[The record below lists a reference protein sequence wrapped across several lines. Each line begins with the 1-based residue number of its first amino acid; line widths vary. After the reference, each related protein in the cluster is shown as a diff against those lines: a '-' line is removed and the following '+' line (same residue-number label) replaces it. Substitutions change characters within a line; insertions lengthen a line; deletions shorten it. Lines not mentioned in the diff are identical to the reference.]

1 MDKENA
7 MRPLIG
13 ITCSMGL
20 GIYSMTQENM
30 PQLQHRMNETYVRAV
45 TEAGGIPVILPNS
58 ADLSLVKELI
68 DRLDGVLLSG
78 GGDVDPALYGRR
90 PNAQLGS
97 VTPRRD
103 AFELAVARYVLNE
116 TDKPLLGICRGIQ
129 VMNVAMGGTLYID
142 LPTEGKL
149 SHSLSMYQRD
159 QVSHGI
165 EVAEDTRL
173 AAIMGAGESM
183 VNSFHH
189 EAVLDIADCFV
200 PSALSVPDGVIEA
213 IELPGDRF
221 AVGVQ
226 WHPEELTARP
236 EARALFRAFAEAAS
250 K

>member
-1 MDKENA
+1 

-30 PQLQHRMNETYVRAV
+30 PQLQHRMGDNYIRAV
-45 TEAGGIPVILPNS
+45 TEAGGIPVILPNNM
-58 ADLSLVKELI
+58 DLSVIREMI

-78 GGDVDPALYGRR
+78 GGDVDPALYGKR
-90 PNAQLGS
+90 PNGHLGS
-97 VTPRRD
+97 VNPRRD
-103 AFELAVARYVLNE
+103 AFEIAVAQYVLNE

-142 LPTEGKL
+142 LPSEGKL
-149 SHSLSMYQRD
+149 CHSLTMYQRD
-159 QVSHGI
+159 LLSHEI
-165 EVAEDTRL
+165 DVAEHSRL
-173 AAIMGAGESM
+173 ATILGEGVSR

-189 EAVLDIADCFV
+189 EAVLDCADCFRV
-200 PSALSVPDGVIEA
+200 SAVSVPDGVIEA

-226 WHPEELTARP
+226 WHPEELTARD
-236 EARALFRAFAEAAS
+236 EARALFRAFVDAAS

>member
-1 MDKENA
+1 

-30 PQLQHRMNETYVRAV
+30 PQLQHRMGDNYIKAITN
-45 TEAGGIPVILPNS
+45 AGGIPVILPNN
-58 ADLSLVKELI
+58 ADLSVIKEMV

-90 PNAQLGS
+90 PNGHLGS
-97 VTPRRD
+97 VNPRRD
-103 AFELAVARYVLNE
+103 AFELAIAQYVLNE

-142 LPTEGKL
+142 LPSEGKL
-149 SHSLSMYQRD
+149 CHSLSMYQRD
-159 QVSHGI
+159 QVTHEITVEKDS
-165 EVAEDTRL
+165 RL
-173 AAIMGAGESM
+173 AAIMGEDKGW

-189 EAVLDIADCFV
+189 EAVLAPADCFAV
-200 PSALSVPDGVIEA
+200 CAVSVPDGVIEA

-226 WHPEELTARP
+226 WHPEELTARD
-236 EARALFRAFAEAAS
+236 EAGALFRAFIAAAS

>member
-1 MDKENA
+1 

-30 PQLQHRMNETYVRAV
+30 PQLQHRMGDSYIKAITN
-45 TEAGGIPVILPNS
+45 AGGIPVIIPNN
-58 ADLSLVKELI
+58 ADLSVIRELV

-78 GGDVDPALYGRR
+78 GGDVDPNLYGQR
-90 PNAQLGS
+90 PNGHLGS
-97 VTPRRD
+97 VNPRRD
-103 AFELAVARYVLNE
+103 ASEIAIARYVLNE

-142 LPTEGKL
+142 LPSEGKL
-149 SHSLSMYQRD
+149 AHSLGMYQRD
-159 QVSHGI
+159 QVTH
-165 EVAEDTRL
+165 EVTVVKDSRL
-173 AAIMGAGESM
+173 ASIMGKGQGW

-189 EAVLDIADCFV
+189 EAVKDLADCFTA
-200 PSALSVPDGVIEA
+200 SAVSDPDGVIEA

-226 WHPEELTARP
+226 WHPEELTARD
-236 EARALFRAFAEAAS
+236 EAMSLFKAFVNAAS

>member
-13 ITCSMGL
+13 ITSSMGL

-159 QVSHGI
+159 QVSHILPSGSI
-165 EVAEDTRL
+165 HRH
-173 AAIMGAGESM
+173 GSKQRC
-183 VNSFHH
+183 SFSQHT
-189 EAVLDIADCFV
+189 ATGSLKFTPSSLLISTTKFPISSRV
-200 PSALSVPDGVIEA
+200 P
-213 IELPGDRF
+213 
-221 AVGVQ
+221 
-226 WHPEELTARP
+226 PE
-236 EARALFRAFAEAAS
+236 
-250 K
+250 